1 MECTGKIK
9 DISRGLDSEKFIV
22 TLEVTDITLSELKK
36 ASEKNKL
43 TISMKEWREKR
54 SLDAN
59 AYYWKLLTEF
69 SEVLRLP
76 KSCAHNMML
85 RKYGQLELIGG
96 QAVRIPIPDTVEAEN
111 TTLEAETYHIK
122 PTSQVKAGIDGVI
135 YRTYVMLRGSSDY
148 DTREMSVLIDGLV
161 EECKALDIETL
172 PPEQIER
179 MMEAYAKK
187 HNTTPGV

>member
-172 PPEQIER
+172 PPDKLQQ
-179 MMEAYAKK
+179 MKEAWKSWEK
-187 HNTTPGV
+187 PKVS